1 MRIGILAHNY
11 PPHPGGLEVMVEN
24 VAIRLSERHEVVLVT
39 SAWNGARGLESTAR
53 LRVHRLPALHHLE
66 GWGVPYPVP
75 WGPGLAAAIADLNAC
90 ELFHAHGSLYPVSV
104 LAAVLSRIRRRPLV
118 LTEHVGFVPYSSAL
132 VRAVEHAA
140 WAIAGDRV
148 VASSAAVVTYN
159 ARVQAWM

>member
-1 MRIGILAHNY
+1 
-11 PPHPGGLEVMVEN
+11 
-24 VAIRLSERHEVVLVT
+24 
-39 SAWNGARGLESTAR
+39 
-53 LRVHRLPALHHLE
+53 
-66 GWGVPYPVP
+66 
-75 WGPGLAAAIADLNAC
+75 NAC

-148 VASSAAVVTYN
+148 VAASAAVVTYN
-159 ARVQAWM
+159 ARVQAWMRRHFPDRQIEFIGNGVDSHTFRPLSSEERDEARRSFGLPPGEVLVLYAGRATPKKNFPTVEAIPRKGFQLVVCGADRRL